1 MMVRIGPPGPKVFAD
16 TNISCIG
23 CLIVELEDHR
33 DSPEKPSKERIVLP
47 MDAESL
53 WTDIRLE
60 QERSGKITTE
70 EEALDLESR
79 LLVRD

>member
-1 MMVRIGPPGPKVFAD
+1 
-16 TNISCIG
+16 
-23 CLIVELEDHR
+23 
-33 DSPEKPSKERIVLP
+33 

-60 QERSGKITTE
+60 RERSGKITTE

-79 LLVRD
+79 LLVRDSMLGLVKL